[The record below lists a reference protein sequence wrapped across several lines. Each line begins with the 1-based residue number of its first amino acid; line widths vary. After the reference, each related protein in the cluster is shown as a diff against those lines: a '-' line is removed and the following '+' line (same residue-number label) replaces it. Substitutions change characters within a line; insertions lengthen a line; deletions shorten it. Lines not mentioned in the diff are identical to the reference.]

1 MKRETKNGQKEHTD
15 GINRKGRRKIRRKLK
30 KWPRK

>member
-1 MKRETKNGQKEHTD
+1 MKIETKNGQKEHSER
-15 GINRKGRRKIRRKLK
+15 INRKGRRKIRRKLK